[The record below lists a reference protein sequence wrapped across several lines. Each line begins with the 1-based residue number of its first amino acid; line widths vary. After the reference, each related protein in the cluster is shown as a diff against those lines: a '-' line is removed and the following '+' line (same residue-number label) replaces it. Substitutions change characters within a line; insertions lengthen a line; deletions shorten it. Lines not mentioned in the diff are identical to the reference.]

1 MAVCC
6 QVEAQH
12 SELRDLQVAVTRYE
26 TQLNEANKQNDKLY
40 TQVNTHSSSSAER
53 LQAPRCC
60 YCCLLSSWL
69 SYLAILLVKLS
80 TNKRQVLEQVLAV
93 SAAECEAGVFQ
104 IQELELTASQL
115 DLEHRAELADRDDH
129 VNKLSSD
136 VRVLEERLQQSCQH
150 VPHPLLPLT

>member
-40 TQVNTHSSSSAER
+40 TQVNTRSSSSAER

-60 YCCLLSSWL
+60 CCCLLSSWL

-93 SAAECEAGVFQ
+93 AAAECEAGVFQ

-115 DLEHRAELADRDDH
+115 DLEHRAELTATITPTNSA
-129 VNKLSSD
+129 VTSES
-136 VRVLEERLQQSCQH
+136 
-150 VPHPLLPLT
+150 